1 MNSSR
6 ILAWVTFGYF
16 LSALLYVGA
25 FIAKKEGIGR
35 WASRGLR
42 IFFLIQTGAIILRW
56 VESYQLGIGRAP
68 LTNLYE
74 SLILFAWTI
83 VLFLLW
89 LERKGRTY
97 TVGAFVTPLAFLAL
111 AYASFSPNINT
122 RIQPL
127 VPALQSNWL
136 IAHVLTCFLGY
147 AAFAVSF
154 ALSVMVLIRKSQGK
168 RIGPSE
174 GMPTSLPGITQL
186 DEWNYQALL
195 FGFLLLT
202 VGIATG
208 AVWAQSAWGRYW
220 SWDPKETWSLITW
233 LVYAAILHARILR
246 GWHGVR
252 VAWFSIIGFACVLFT
267 YFGVNFILSGLHS
280 YGSM

>member
-1 MNSSR
+1 MTSSQ
-6 ILAWVTFGYF
+6 ILSWVTFGYF
-16 LSALLYVGA
+16 LAALLYLLSWVL
-25 FIAKKEGIGR
+25 KKEKIGKGASGVL
-35 WASRGLR
+35 WA
-42 IFFLIQTGAIILRW
+42 FFFIHTGAILLRW
-56 VESYQLGIGRAP
+56 VESYRLGIGRAP

-83 VLFLLW
+83 ILLLLW
-89 LERKGRTY
+89 LQRKSRVY
-97 TVGAFVTPLAFLAL
+97 TIGTFVAPLAFLSL
-111 AYASFSPNINT
+111 AYASFSPDMNT

-127 VPALQSNWL
+127 LPALQSNWL

-154 ALSVMVLIRKSQGK
+154 ALSVMVLVKNSVSGRGK
-168 RIGPSE
+168 PAKE
-174 GMPTSLPGITQL
+174 TPTSLPGIAQL
-186 DEWNYQALL
+186 DEWNYQTIL

-233 LVYAAILHARILR
+233 LVYAAVLHARILR
-246 GWHGVR
+246 GWHGSR
-252 VAWFSIIGFACVLFT
+252 IAWFSIIGFACVLFT

-280 YGSM
+280 YGSV